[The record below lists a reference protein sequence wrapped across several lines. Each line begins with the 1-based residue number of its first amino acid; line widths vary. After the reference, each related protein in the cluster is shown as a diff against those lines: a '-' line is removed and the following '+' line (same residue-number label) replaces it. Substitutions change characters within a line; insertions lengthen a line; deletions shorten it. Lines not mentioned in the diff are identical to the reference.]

1 MPNFDILKYYPVSVD
16 RNGLRPTISEH
27 QRVIS
32 GKFGREYFDGDRKYG
47 YGGYNYD
54 PKYWTRS
61 VRHIAEHYELR
72 SDTSILDV
80 GCAKGFMLK
89 DFATLLPAA
98 HLRGIDASDYAI
110 THCDPTVADYV
121 VRGCATNLPF
131 PDDSF
136 DLVISINTIHNL
148 DRDGCVR
155 ALEEIQRVSKRDA
168 CVVVDA
174 WRTDEE
180 REAMLAWVLTAKT
193 MLHANDWLELFAE
206 AGYTGDYSF
215 WTVT

>member
-1 MPNFDILKYYPVSVD
+1 MPSFDILKYYPVSVA

-27 QRVIS
+27 QRTIS
-32 GKFGREYFDGDRKYG
+32 GKFGHEYFDGDREYG
-47 YGGYNYD
+47 YGGYYYD

-61 VRHIAEHYELR
+61 VRHIAEHYGLH
-72 SDTSILDV
+72 SDASILDV

-98 HLRGIDASDYAI
+98 HLRGIDLSDYAI
-110 THCDPTVADYV
+110 THCDPMVSDYV

-131 PDDSF
+131 PDNSF
-136 DLVISINTIHNL
+136 DLVVSINTIHNL
-148 DRDGCVR
+148 ERGGCIR

-174 WRTDEE
+174 WRTEEE

-193 MLHANDWLELFAE
+193 MLHANDWLELFDE
-206 AGYTGDYSF
+206 AGYNGDYSF
-215 WTVT
+215 WTVS